1 MLTALMNCLLRRRNK
16 TMKEKLEDAE
26 VLVSTMEKGGAD
38 DPCAP
43 TLSPCLSIR
52 IPRTASC
59 ERCFDIQ
66 VVSPVEHARSR
77 ACTVVADGDQPV
89 TPDWQC
95 ASCRVGGSGRP
106 RCPRFH

>member
-1 MLTALMNCLLRRRNK
+1 MLTALMNCLLRRRK

-26 VLVSTMEKGGAD
+26 VLVSSMEKGGAG

-43 TLSPCLSIR
+43 TLSPSLSIR

-59 ERCFDIQ
+59 ERCFDIH
-66 VVSPVEHARSR
+66 VVSPVE
-77 ACTVVADGDQPV
+77 PV

-95 ASCRVGGSGRP
+95 ESCRVGGSGRP